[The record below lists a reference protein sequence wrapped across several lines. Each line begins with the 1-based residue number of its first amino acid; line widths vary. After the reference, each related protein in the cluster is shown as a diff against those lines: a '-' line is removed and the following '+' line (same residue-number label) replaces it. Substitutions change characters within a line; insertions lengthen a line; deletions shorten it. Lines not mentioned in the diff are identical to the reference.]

1 VRRCAVEAVVFD
13 IGGVLLDWSPRHLYR
28 KVFEDEQTMEFFLGQ
43 ICTTEWHDAHDRGES
58 TADSCARLAD
68 IHPGYAEEIWAWAT
82 RGEEMVAGQFDDTVA
97 ILTDLVQAGVPCYA
111 LSNMEAET
119 FPLRFDRYPFFRLFD
134 GVVISGLE
142 GMAKPDSEIFELL
155 LDRFALNATTTLF
168 IDDNVGNLDPAAA
181 LGMATVR
188 FESSEGLKDSLGA
201 VGLLPGVAEPGGAA

>member
-43 ICTTEWHDAHDRGES
+43 ICTTEWHDAHDRGQS

-155 LDRFALNATTTLF
+155 LDRFGLNATTTLF

>member
-1 VRRCAVEAVVFD
+1 
-13 IGGVLLDWSPRHLYR
+13 
-28 KVFEDEQTMEFFLGQ
+28 
-43 ICTTEWHDAHDRGES
+43 
-58 TADSCARLAD
+58 
-68 IHPGYAEEIWAWAT
+68 
-82 RGEEMVAGQFDDTVA
+82 MVAGQFDDTVA
-97 ILTDLVQAGVPCYA
+97 ILTDLTQAGVPCYA

-155 LDRFALNATTTLF
+155 LDRFGLNATTTLF